1 MNRTEFIK
9 QLERNYKK
17 GVEIVKRKNQDYA
30 GYTDPFKNFRL
41 VNHLGVCSVE
51 DAILVR
57 MADKFQR
64 IANLLHQ
71 DSAVKD
77 ESIEDTLIDLMN
89 YANILLVYIQKER
102 NEVIRNER
110 RKGRTKRL

>member
-1 MNRTEFIK
+1 MDRTEFIEL
-9 QLERNYKK
+9 LEKNFRK
-17 GVEIVKRKNQDYA
+17 GIDIVKKKNQDYA
-30 GYTDPFKNFRL
+30 GQSDPFKNFRL
-41 VNHLGVCSVE
+41 VEHLGVCNVE
-51 DAILVR
+51 EAILVR

-77 ESIEDTLIDLMN
+77 ETIEDTLIDLMN

-102 NEVIRNER
+102 KEVTRNG
-110 RKGRTKRL
+110 KAVN